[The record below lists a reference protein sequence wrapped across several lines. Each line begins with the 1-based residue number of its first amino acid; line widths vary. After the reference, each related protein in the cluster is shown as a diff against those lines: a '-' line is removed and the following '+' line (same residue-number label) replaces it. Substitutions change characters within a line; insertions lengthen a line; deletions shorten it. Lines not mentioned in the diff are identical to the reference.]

1 MRINPVQKINRAEV
15 PSYGTSSKILLLGS
29 ILGLG
34 CGIVGANPAQAVS
47 LNNSTGISNPATTIT
62 FSEVPLAQDTP
73 LTNQYASLGVSFS
86 GLYYHPSFTGS
97 IPNISPPS
105 AGNFISG
112 FTGVINPFTISF
124 SQIQSRAAFALA
136 TGTNPSTTF
145 EALLNNTV
153 VDSFTAATDE
163 QNTSNFYGFTGVNF
177 DTIRINTTGVN
188 GSLALI
194 DNIQFGSAATAVPE
208 PFTVIGTLIG
218 GTAAVRMRKKL
229 AARTK

>member
-1 MRINPVQKINRAEV
+1 
-15 PSYGTSSKILLLGS
+15 
-29 ILGLG
+29 
-34 CGIVGANPAQAVS
+34 
-47 LNNSTGISNPATTIT
+47 
-62 FSEVPLAQDTP
+62 
-73 LTNQYASLGVSFS
+73 LGVTFL
-86 GLYYHPSFTGS
+86 GLYYNPLTISL
-97 IPNISPPS
+97 PNISPPS
-105 AGNFISG
+105 AGNFTSG
-112 FTGVINPFTISF
+112 STGVNPFTISF
-124 SQIQSRAAFALA
+124 SQIQSRAAVALA
-136 TGTNPSTTF
+136 TSPNPSTTF

-153 VDSFTAATDE
+153 VDSFTAATGE